1 MSAAR
6 DKAGFTLMEVMIVAA
21 LLSVVGL
28 LAFMAVQS
36 AVSATEVAEAQG
48 TAQVNVAQ
56 LVQIMTRELQLASTR
71 ADDSLS
77 PPLEPAVLR
86 NNPAPGV
93 PLELEFQVPTDNT
106 GRNWSTRIRYRY
118 INEDANGNGR
128 LDGGEDLNEDGLLNR
143 RIVRMED
150 RNGDGDADDNDEQV
164 PVAGANN
171 VANATFALNGNVL
184 TITLVTDAR
193 VRRFGRPS
201 NTLTSSITS
210 QVCLMN

>member
-1 MSAAR
+1 MCAAR

-93 PLELEFQVPTDNT
+93 PLELEFQVPMDNT

-143 RIVRMED
+143 RIVRMQD
-150 RNGDGDADDNDEQV
+150 RNGDGDADDDGEQA